1 VILVVPFLI
10 YEDVKIIQN
19 EEPITKYSLPW
30 LKQLCLTGDRK
41 YGLWVECFW
50 GGGGG
55 GIGVA
60 ECVWLFFFCYS
71 KFCTNV

>member
-10 YEDVKIIQN
+10 YGDITIIQN

-30 LKQLCLTGDRK
+30 LKKQLCLTGDGK
-41 YGLWVECFW
+41 YGSWFEGWL

-55 GIGVA
+55 YRSGRM
-60 ECVWLFFFCYS
+60 
-71 KFCTNV
+71 